1 MIPARTAPISLAVL
15 ASLALAAC
23 GSQGS
28 VEAENESI
36 ESVAKKVDE
45 ADIRLKPGQ
54 WESTMTL
61 ESMDMPGM
69 PPEARKMME
78 SQKGTAHAFSH
89 CLTPEDAAAP
99 NAGFFQKDA
108 SGCTYDHFTMAGGRI
123 DAAMTCPE
131 GSGMGKMKMQGTYGP
146 EAYALAIQ
154 SESQMQP
161 GQPMKISMKV
171 ASRRTGD
178 CTEKA
183 N

>member
-1 MIPARTAPISLAVL
+1 MIPARAAPLSLALL

-23 GSQGS
+23 GQEPS
-28 VEAENESI
+28 VKAENESI
-36 ESVAKKVDE
+36 ESVARKVDE
-45 ADIRLKPGQ
+45 ADIRLRPGQ

-78 SQKGTAHAFSH
+78 SQKGTAHTFSH
-89 CLTPEDAAAP
+89 CLTPEQAAAP

-123 DAAMTCPE
+123 DAAMTCPP
-131 GSGMGKMKMQGTYGP
+131 GSGMGKMRMQGTYGP
-146 EAYALAIQ
+146 EAYALAVQ
-154 SESQMQP
+154 SEGQMQP
-161 GQPMKISMKV
+161 GQAMNVSMKV
-171 ASRRTGD
+171 ASRRTGE
-178 CTEKA
+178 CTGKA